1 MTIFG
6 RRIGSDRSLL
16 QKYCLYSRSAINSKL
31 LHRCSPVTYYS
42 RANAPTGSA
51 GEESVSSCWVAVGVF
66 FVVVAARCFVRTHAG
81 RVSSLLLLL
90 LLLLLLHGVLLAQAV
105 RQTRPQILTHLARAH
120 ANFELAVATLSSLR
134 AGRTFET
141 VVKL

>member
-66 FVVVAARCFVRTHAG
+66 FFLVVVAARCFVRTHAG

-90 LLLLLLHGVLLAQAV
+90 LLLHGVLLAQAA

-120 ANFELAVATLSSLR
+120 ANFELAVATLLSLR